1 MRHVFIVRVY
11 RRLFF
16 LTSQFFVC
24 IFVFVSFFFGF
35 WVLSFVGSL
44 VSLWGLG
51 ITRVCLHSVV
61 LYFTALLLLC
71 SNCPLSRS
79 VGADICWPHSHSSL
93 LRLPSSTFLLPPTW
107 IKVNVA
113 STVHSLTAYCIFIHV
128 LGLHL
133 FGFLLLLRLPPRFVS
148 FRFLV
153 KDQ

>member
-93 LRLPSSTFLLPPTW
+93 SRLPSSTFLLPPTW

-113 STVHSLTAYCIFIHV
+113 STVHSLSITQHTAYSFTFLVCICSVFY
-128 LGLHL
+128 
-133 FGFLLLLRLPPRFVS
+133 FFFAFLLDL
-148 FRFLV
+148 FRFAFW
-153 KDQ
+153 